1 MGEGGVLMMETTNV
15 TPAPAIADYAL
26 YKTQLQQN
34 STSRISLSI
43 TEAIK
48 EAAKVEDRRAK
59 FY

>member
-1 MGEGGVLMMETTNV
+1 MMETTNL

-34 STSRISLSI
+34 NTSRISLYI
-43 TEAIK
+43 NEAIK